1 MEPVDRMQRAVAM
14 RAIASKTEDLEK
26 AGADPVA
33 VKTFSSGALRE
44 LARQIPDTDK
54 YKDAFMAAS
63 KFKTQNTTDP
73 TLVTNI

>member
-26 AGADPVA
+26 AGADPIA

-63 KFKTQNTTDP
+63 KFKNQNATDP

>member
-14 RAIASKTEDLEK
+14 RAIASKTEDLEN
-26 AGADPVA
+26 AGADPIA

-54 YKDAFMAAS
+54 YKDAFVAAS
-63 KFKTQNTTDP
+63 KFKNQNSTDP
-73 TLVTNI
+73 ALVTNI

>member
-26 AGADPVA
+26 AGADPIT

-63 KFKTQNTTDP
+63 KFKNQNSTDP